1 MRIVTSGDKI
11 RCTGLGF
18 GVTQL
23 TVGEVYTVLAGDGE
37 TDLIFRDT
45 IERGFN
51 IRDDEGDLLY
61 CCLED
66 CGHGS
71 FEIVE

>member
-1 MRIVTSGDKI
+1 MRTVAAGDKI
-11 RCTGLGF
+11 RCTALGF
-18 GVTQL
+18 GVTWL
-23 TVGEVYTVLAGDGE
+23 TVGEVYTVLAGHGE
-37 TDLIFRDT
+37 IDLLFGDT

-51 IRDDEGDLLY
+51 IRDDGGDLLY

-66 CGHGS
+66 SGHGS